1 MRDKLV
7 AVLERIVV
15 VAIILVLV
23 QSFLEDLSMLLDWS
37 WPTRRAILIGAFV
50 FDLFFTI
57 EFLTRFYY
65 AFIAGRA
72 GRYIF
77 KERGWIDFLASI
89 PLLLF
94 SSGPLMIALATG
106 GAPLVG
112 VGRVLNLLK
121 VIKAIR
127 IARILR
133 LMRAL
138 KIFEYI
144 KHADS
149 TMAQRHV
156 SRITTLSV
164 SIFVLIV
171 FATSMVD
178 VFADLPGLDSD
189 FRDGALGV
197 ARYVDREE
205 LADQANRESLARFA
219 EHDSAIL
226 VVRDGGQ
233 TRYSRYDD
241 AFYRNYFGPAD
252 YTYVTSNDVGVFVDL
267 RPLNRALAREG
278 LVYFLLIVA
287 VIAGFL
293 FVYGPHFA
301 VTVSDPVHVMERGMN
316 EHGYNLQVRI
326 PPELVGDEVFRL
338 ADAYNHYFLPMK
350 DRSEAGEAAVSD
362 LKMDDL
368 SDLFD
373 DYGHEDDGHEDTE

>member
-7 AVLERIVV
+7 AILERIVV

-23 QSFLEDLSMLLDWS
+23 QSFLEDLSQLLDWS
-37 WPTRRAILIGAFV
+37 WTTRRAILIGAFA

-57 EFLTRFYY
+57 EFLTRFYF

-77 KERGWIDFLASI
+77 KERGWIDFIASI

-94 SSGPLMIALATG
+94 SSGPLMIAIATG

-138 KIFEYI
+138 KIFQYI

-149 TMAQRHV
+149 AMAQRHV
-156 SRITTLSV
+156 SRITTLAV
-164 SIFVLIV
+164 SIFVFVV
-171 FATSMVD
+171 FAASMVD
-178 VFADLPGLDSD
+178 VFVDLPGLDSD

-197 ARYVDREE
+197 ARFVEE
-205 LADQANRESLARFA
+205 EGLAAEDNRASLARFA
-219 EHDSAIL
+219 EHDGAIL
-226 VVRDGGQ
+226 LVRDGAQ
-233 TRYSRYDD
+233 TRYSRYSDE
-241 AFYRNYFGPAD
+241 FYREYFGPAD
-252 YTYVTSNDVGVFVDL
+252 YTYVTSDDVGVFVDL
-267 RPLNRALAREG
+267 RPLNRAQARES
-278 LVYFLLIVA
+278 LLYFLLIVA
-287 VIAGFL
+287 TIAGFL
-293 FVYGPHFA
+293 FIYGPHFA
-301 VTVSDPVHVMERGMN
+301 VTVSDPIHVMERGMN

-326 PPELVGDEVFRL
+326 PEKLEGDEVFRL
-338 ADAYNHYFLPMK
+338 ASAYNHYFLPMK
-350 DRSEAGEAAVSD
+350 DRSEAGESAMSD

-368 SDLFD
+368 SDLLD
-373 DYGHEDDGHEDTE
+373 DREHEESE